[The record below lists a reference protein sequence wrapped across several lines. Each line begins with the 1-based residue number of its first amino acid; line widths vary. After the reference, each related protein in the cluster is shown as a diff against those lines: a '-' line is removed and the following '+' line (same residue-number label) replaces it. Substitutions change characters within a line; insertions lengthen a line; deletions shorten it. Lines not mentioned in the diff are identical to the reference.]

1 MMRITNMDIDS
12 LIDVS
17 VELQRQSNKDTD
29 PMYSNMHRR
38 QCHHVRKI
46 YLLLLQASGRD
57 REDLRQL
64 CFTGISD
71 ELDVVTGI
79 KRLCP
84 TALEPHEV
92 DSSAT
97 PG

>member
-1 MMRITNMDIDS
+1 MRITNMNIDA

-17 VELQRQSNKDTD
+17 IELNRQAESDTN
-29 PMYSNMHRR
+29 PLYRNMHLR

-92 DSSAT
+92 DPSA
-97 PG
+97 GHG

>member
-1 MMRITNMDIDS
+1 MDIDS

-17 VELQRQSNKDTD
+17 VELNRQAQADTD
-29 PMYSNMHRR
+29 PLYANMHRR

-71 ELDVVTGI
+71 EIDVVTGI

-84 TALEPHEV
+84 TALEPHEA
-92 DSSAT
+92 DSSA
-97 PG
+97 GHG